1 MNFGFQT
8 ITDNRSGNE
17 TIKGFEPE
25 SRIFPGASKTEK
37 TKSSSFAVDLDS
49 SFFSNDAY
57 SQNTKTINDIQNMA
71 QNTDVMNNHNYMA
84 LLSNTMSG
92 EDYANVLENGFDF
105 GNLNSADAVTIV
117 DKIKSVLLE
126 SGVKIVGYNDDLDVD
141 KLTQITGD
149 RSFAEAL
156 QKSFSE
162 NDIPVT
168 TENVKDAKEA
178 FEQISEVEEID
189 DSAVKYLVL
198 NEKEPTINN
207 VYLAQHSTNG
217 QNVSGRGFY
226 AQETGG
232 YYAQKADSIDLEQ
245 LKPQIEKVI
254 EDAGLSAEDE
264 KNVELA
270 KWTIEQ
276 GIPLTSDNLEAIKK
290 IKDIEFPVTS
300 ELGAKAIAA
309 AIADGKEAKEG
320 NLSDP
325 VSNIQREIT
334 ARLKLEEVR
343 LEMSVKANNQHLD
356 SDFAIDIKPM
366 EEFINR
372 LKSELAL
379 EASEYAGRIIDEKTD
394 VVPET
399 RETIFSMTLTRIDVI
414 KSGPADI
421 SGVLLTESESLT
433 LSEISIKSENLTE
446 KYKAAEENYEKFMT
460 TPRADLG
467 DSISKAFRNV
477 DDILA
482 DLNQE
487 INDENRRAVRILGYN
502 SLEINEENFEKVRAY
517 DLRLQE
523 TVQRLK
529 PGAVLD
535 LIRHGKNP
543 LGMTIDE
550 ITKDLD
556 QNQSGQSK
564 DGDSGRKSDEKYAKF
579 LYKLEKKGEITQEE
593 KTSFIGIYRLFH
605 TLKTTDYK
613 AIGDLIKTGKD
624 MTLGNLLDATRTQK
638 AAQRGLDIT
647 ADDELVGVES
657 REIHGVARIDE
668 QINSAFI
675 FYKAHADIVYENLEP
690 EKLKQVHFTNATL
703 LPEFSKDLQKA
714 ELDQKLER
722 DYREET
728 LRQIRTIT
736 SSKAASGAV
745 DELDLEKI
753 ELTYNNLEAMIANRR
768 SRKNGQLWERSA
780 DIEESIRDDEE
791 ELLAS
796 MDDEGYE
803 DAYKEM
809 LSSISEKLSEALQ
822 STEDNY
828 IDVRAITLMQ
838 KQISVLSKASDSGS
852 FDIPVE
858 IDGVKVSMHV
868 TLKQDD
874 SNRSRMD
881 ASIQTDEYG
890 LLTASLYE
898 ENGEIQGM
906 LTTTLAQTSEQT
918 AYLENV
924 REKLCVSLSGKIKDI
939 GVDRKNIGIL
949 YHVKGQQSTSTA
961 KENTVTDTSTL
972 LKMAKA
978 FIEAL

>member
-178 FEQISEVEEID
+178 FDQISEVEEID

-254 EDAGLSAEDE
+254 EEAGLSAEDDT
-264 KNVELA
+264 NVELA

-320 NLSDP
+320 NLSEP

-421 SGVLLTESESLT
+421 SGALLTESESLT
-433 LSEISIKSENLTE
+433 LSEISIRSANLTE

-460 TPRADLG
+460 APRADLG
-467 DSISKAFRNV
+467 DTISKAFRNV

-502 SLEINEENFEKVRAY
+502 SLEINEENFEKVRAF

-605 TLKTTDYK
+605 TLKTSDYK

-638 AAQRGLDIT
+638 AAQRGLDIK

-657 REIHGVARIDE
+657 REIHGSSRIDE

-690 EKLKQVHFTNATL
+690 EKLKQVNFTTETL

-714 ELDQKLER
+714 EIDQKLER
-722 DYREET
+722 DYREEN
-728 LRQIRTIT
+728 LRQIRTIA
-736 SSKAASGAV
+736 SSKAASGAI

-791 ELLAS
+791 ELVSS
-796 MDDEGYE
+796 MEDEGYE
-803 DAYKEM
+803 DAYKEK

-881 ASIQTDEYG
+881 ASIQMDEYG

-906 LTTTLAQTSEQT
+906 LTTTLAETSEQT
-918 AYLENV
+918 A
-924 REKLCVSLSGKIKDI
+924 
-939 GVDRKNIGIL
+939 
-949 YHVKGQQSTSTA
+949 
-961 KENTVTDTSTL
+961 
-972 LKMAKA
+972 
-978 FIEAL
+978 